1 MVCLGLEPGAQTNP
15 LSYGATF
22 LHFVKNNF
30 KGNQTLKR
38 TQSIQ
43 SLDNASNLIFRYIIF
58 DTPTSPFWMGRYCLK
73 TVWPD
78 WTIYRTLDDFLKI
91 WATIYLP
98 KSPTFL
104 GNFCKR
110 VKIYHFSSEIIFV
123 QLL

>member
-30 KGNQTLKR
+30 KGTLKR

-73 TVWPD
+73 TV
-78 WTIYRTLDDFLKI
+78 
-91 WATIYLP
+91 
-98 KSPTFL
+98 
-104 GNFCKR
+104 
-110 VKIYHFSSEIIFV
+110 
-123 QLL
+123 